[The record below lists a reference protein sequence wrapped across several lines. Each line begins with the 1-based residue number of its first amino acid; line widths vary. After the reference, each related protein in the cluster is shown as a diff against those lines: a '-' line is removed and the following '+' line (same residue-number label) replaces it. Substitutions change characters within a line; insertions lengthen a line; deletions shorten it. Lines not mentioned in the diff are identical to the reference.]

1 MKPLQPIR
9 PITDSILYEDNHI
22 LLCHKPA
29 GLPVQ
34 TKKLQEKDLESLLK
48 NYLAQKKSANPYLA
62 VINRLDQPVEGLI
75 LFAKTK
81 DAAARLTKQLTQNRI
96 YKKYLAITSAPVSP
110 EKGTLQDY
118 LLKDQKQNCSNVVT
132 SDTAGSR
139 LSVLD
144 YEVLSTTEH
153 HSLVDIS
160 LKTGRH
166 HQIRVQFSHAHA
178 PLLGDKK
185 YCGEPAE
192 QLCLCS
198 YFLSFF
204 HPKNEKKMTF
214 CVPPH
219 NPEFQVFA
227 HEVNSHI
234 LESKTI
240 I

>member
-48 NYLAQKKSANPYLA
+48 NYLAQKDSAHPYLA
-62 VINRLDQPVEGLI
+62 VINRLDQPVEGII

-81 DAAARLTKQLTQNRI
+81 EAAARLTKQLTQNNI
-96 YKKYLAITSAPVSP
+96 CKKYLAITCAPIFP
-110 EKGTLQDY
+110 EKGTLEDY
-118 LLKDQKQNCSNVVT
+118 LLKDQKKNCSKVVT
-132 SDTAGSR
+132 SDTAGSK

-144 YEVLSTTEH
+144 YEVLSTLEH

-185 YCGEPAE
+185 YGGAHAQ

-198 YFLSFF
+198 YFLSFS
-204 HPKNEKKMTF
+204 HPKTEKKLTYS
-214 CVPPH
+214 VKPQ
-219 NPEFQVFA
+219 NPAFQVFA
-227 HEVNSHI
+227 DQLPV
-234 LESKTI
+234 
-240 I
+240 